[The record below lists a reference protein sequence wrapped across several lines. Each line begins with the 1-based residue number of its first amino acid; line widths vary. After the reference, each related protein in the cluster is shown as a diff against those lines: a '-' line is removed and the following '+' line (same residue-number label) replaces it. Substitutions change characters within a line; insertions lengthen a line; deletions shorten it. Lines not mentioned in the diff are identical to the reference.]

1 MYADNV
7 ALPAFARRTPRCC
20 APCKVSSCC
29 GPCSESETDEQ
40 TDGLGEGRTPVMQRP
55 CYAYM
60 RAVPIKPLDDDDD
73 DDDDDD
79 ISLLVKTTND
89 KSKC

>member
-1 MYADNV
+1 
-7 ALPAFARRTPRCC
+7 
-20 APCKVSSCC
+20 
-29 GPCSESETDEQ
+29 
-40 TDGLGEGRTPVMQRP
+40 
-55 CYAYM
+55 M
-60 RAVPIKPLDDDDD
+60 RAVPIKPLDDD